1 MNALLFR
8 YGDIFA
14 NTNSGLTVKYC
25 AYNTADYDN
34 STSVYN
40 KTYNLPFTGIW
51 AFLWNEN
58 NPDGSTDKNFSGH
71 VAYKP
76 HFVALTSQIACYDIF
91 KHQDS
96 SYYEINI
103 SNKTIQFKSSK
114 QRTVAIMNAI
124 IGG

>member
-1 MNALLFR
+1 MNALLLR
-8 YGDIFA
+8 YGDLFA
-14 NTNSGLTVKYC
+14 NTNNGFIVKYC

-34 STSVYN
+34 TSSGYN

-58 NPDGSTDKNFSGH
+58 NPDGSSDISFNSH
-71 VAYKP
+71 IAYKP
-76 HFVALTSQIACYDIF
+76 HFIALSSQMANYDIF

-96 SYYEINI
+96 SYYKINI
-103 SNKTIQFKSSK
+103 SNKTIQFISSK
-114 QRTVAIMNAI
+114 QRKVAIMNAI